1 MSTMVGL
8 LLLALQLTG
17 LTSHLPAGLRNS
29 LVSWA
34 IPAAPSSA
42 SHLPAPVTYTALAM
56 PLTSTG
62 SSSFALGAKAAL
74 AVDTASGAVLF
85 EKNSTD
91 QRPIASITKL
101 MTTLVILS
109 RHSLDETVTIP
120 PLPSYAPDAAQIHLV
135 AGEQLSLRS
144 VLAATLIPSAN
155 DAADALA
162 IWDAGTTV
170 AFTERMNALAT
181 SWGIGGTH
189 FTSASGLVDDNN
201 YATAA
206 SLVRMAGLA
215 LSNSTVRS
223 LVMTSQKTIQATNGH
238 SYTLATTNQ
247 LLKDA
252 RFSGIKT
259 GYTPAAGESVVALA
273 SVNGHSVI
281 TVILGSPDRFG
292 ETTRLINYLEGSVL
306 WQ

>member
-1 MSTMVGL
+1 MSTLIAL
-8 LLLALQLTG
+8 LLLVCQLTG
-17 LTSHLPAGLRNS
+17 LTSHLPGGFRNS
-29 LVSWA
+29 LISWA
-34 IPAAPSSA
+34 IPAVTTTD
-42 SHLPAPVTYTALAM
+42 SHLVAPVAFDAQPM
-56 PLTSTG
+56 PQISADTLI
-62 SSSFALGAKAAL
+62 LGARAAL
-74 AVDTASGAVLF
+74 AIDTTTGALLY

-109 RHSLDETVTIP
+109 RHRLDEVVTVPT
-120 PLPSYAPDAAQIHLV
+120 LPSYTPDAAQIHLV
-135 AGEQLSLRS
+135 AGERLVLRD
-144 VLAATLIPSAN
+144 VLAAALIPSAN
-155 DAADALA
+155 DAADTLA
-162 IWDAGTTV
+162 IWDAGSTS
-170 AFTERMNALAT
+170 AFTSRMNSLAAT
-181 SWGIGGTH
+181 WGLSGTH
-189 FTSASGLVDDNN
+189 FASASGLVDDNN

-206 SLVRMAGLA
+206 SLARIAELA
-215 LSNSTVRS
+215 LTNPTIRS
-223 LVMTSQKTIQATNGH
+223 LVMTSQKTIQATNGQ
-238 SYTLATTNQ
+238 SYNLATTNQ

-273 SVNGHSVI
+273 SVGGHSVI